1 MKALKIVGSILLV
14 LVLVAGTY
22 VGVIT
27 KGFRK
32 WKNLK
37 TEKQNVTNFINYGK
51 NGIPSEDYKALAN
64 ENEQLTKTIDDL
76 TEDNSKLLSEKT
88 TLTNQVD
95 NLTED
100 NSKLLSEK
108 TTLTNQVDNLT
119 DEKNTLSEKNSE
131 LQNKIKEYEE
141 RSQYFTTDYYVVDKG
156 NLFTFY
162 VDVSTF
168 SANDNLKTKTTS
180 EALMSLYNCIKFSP
194 DYLTFD
200 VCNVFEVIKIGETS
214 PLSTVKDDKISVD
227 DSSLISKINISIRF
241 DKTFSSDRDEFLTG
255 VDAST
260 DYYYICSAS
269 YEIQEN
275 NYLLDIVF
283 TVFDK

>member
-64 ENEQLTKTIDDL
+64 ENEKLTKTVDDL
-76 TEDNSKLLSEKT
+76 S
-88 TLTNQVD
+88 
-95 NLTED
+95 ED

-131 LQNKIKEYEE
+131 LQNKIKENEE
-141 RSQYFTTDYYVVDKG
+141 RSQYFTTDYYVGMVDENILVRLLNGSDSKYFNRTKAYTQVLASEFKELYDSFVG
-156 NLFTFY
+156 CSEIRLEISKTLYIYRVGLESMPIFTARNIDGTMYSNTNINEKKYSVVFDESFTEDEKTNFLNGDSGFSCYIRYDVEISSVEQNKIDVDFTF
-162 VDVSTF
+162 S
-168 SANDNLKTKTTS
+168 
-180 EALMSLYNCIKFSP
+180 
-194 DYLTFD
+194 
-200 VCNVFEVIKIGETS
+200 
-214 PLSTVKDDKISVD
+214 
-227 DSSLISKINISIRF
+227 ISKN
-241 DKTFSSDRDEFLTG
+241 G
-255 VDAST
+255 
-260 DYYYICSAS
+260 
-269 YEIQEN
+269 N
-275 NYLLDIVF
+275 
-283 TVFDK
+283 

>member
-64 ENEQLTKTIDDL
+64 ENEQLIKTVDD
-76 TEDNSKLLSEKT
+76 
-88 TLTNQVD
+88 
-95 NLTED
+95 LTED

-119 DEKNTLSEKNSE
+119 DEKNTLLEKNSE

-180 EALMSLYNCIKFSP
+180 EALMSLYNCIKFFP

-255 VDAST
+255 EDAST